1 MANKKIY
8 LVKTHGCSACK
19 CMEHILDELFN
30 QIEGLNLTIC
40 YCDNV
45 PEFLKTNV
53 PFTDFPTTVFVKD
66 DVIKYHFAGTK
77 SINKIKNII
86 RDIEF

>member
-1 MANKKIY
+1 MANKTIY

-19 CMEHILDELFN
+19 CMEHILGELFN
-30 QIEGLNLTIC
+30 QTEGINLIVG
-40 YCDNV
+40 YYPDV

-77 SINKIKNII
+77 SINKINNII